1 MGLNSKIEDA
11 PILDEVSAIKLL
23 ADFESIAGFSFADL
37 CAYVNAL
44 WC

>member
-1 MGLNSKIEDA
+1 VGLNSKIDDA
-11 PILDEVSAIKLL
+11 PTLDEVSARKIL